1 MKCYKKNLKF
11 SIYFSLLFILFT
23 FLGCTLSLKD
33 VKEKLRSNTDNSI
46 SAIDVSVT
54 KNNIPVNET
63 VELLINLYPESA
75 SKDEVSIEI
84 FPEEGVS
91 VNYSNG
97 VYRLTG
103 QKSGDYKIT
112 VSSLNSDKK
121 GETYLTVYEKA
132 LVKYY
137 DNGTL
142 LTEKTLQVGQIIA
155 SSRENYL
162 PDDSEDRIFSGWY
175 LDSELTTL
183 VVYPFLIDKN
193 EISNR
198 FGRNNYR
205 ITGDRKGWIFIYRL
219 V

>member
-84 FPEEGVS
+84 FPEEGIS
-91 VNYSNG
+91 VNYS
-97 VYRLTG
+97 
-103 QKSGDYKIT
+103 S
-112 VSSLNSDKK
+112 
-121 GETYLTVYEKA
+121 
-132 LVKYY
+132 
-137 DNGTL
+137 TL
-142 LTEKTLQVGQIIA
+142 
-155 SSRENYL
+155 R
-162 PDDSEDRIFSGWY
+162 
-175 LDSELTTL
+175 
-183 VVYPFLIDKN
+183 
-193 EISNR
+193 
-198 FGRNNYR
+198 
-205 ITGDRKGWIFIYRL
+205 
-219 V
+219 